1 MKIYHVDAFTDS
13 LFKGN
18 SAGICVLDKDDIKDE
33 LKKQIAAE
41 LKHSE
46 TAFIWLKNNNETILR
61 WFTPEKE
68 VDLCGHATLASAHI
82 LWEEDYFKKN
92 EKINFITKSGNISA
106 LLNGDMI
113 EMDFPQLFV
122 NECPENALLNKAFGI
137 KPVYIG
143 KNDKRYLLEIEDAN
157 QLRKLEPDFELLKK
171 ADLGAFIIT
180 CKSDKAEYDFL
191 SRFFAPYVGIPEDP
205 VTGSAHCYLAPY
217 WSKKLNKKKLIGF
230 QESRRTGL
238 LECELQENDRIK
250 LRGKAITFY
259 EGIMRN
265 I

>member
-1 MKIYHVDAFTDS
+1 MEHNNQLEHICLLLRFLHAQEYAPFDA
-13 LFKGN
+13 K
-18 SAGICVLDKDDIKDE
+18 
-33 LKKQIAAE
+33 
-41 LKHSE
+41 
-46 TAFIWLKNNNETILR
+46 
-61 WFTPEKE
+61 
-68 VDLCGHATLASAHI
+68 
-82 LWEEDYFKKN
+82 
-92 EKINFITKSGNISA
+92 
-106 LLNGDMI
+106 LLN
-113 EMDFPQLFV
+113 
-122 NECPENALLNKAFGI
+122 
-137 KPVYIG
+137 
-143 KNDKRYLLEIEDAN
+143 KRYLLEIEDAN

>member
-1 MKIYHVDAFTDS
+1 MLRFLHAQEYAPFDA
-13 LFKGN
+13 K
-18 SAGICVLDKDDIKDE
+18 
-33 LKKQIAAE
+33 
-41 LKHSE
+41 
-46 TAFIWLKNNNETILR
+46 
-61 WFTPEKE
+61 
-68 VDLCGHATLASAHI
+68 
-82 LWEEDYFKKN
+82 
-92 EKINFITKSGNISA
+92 
-106 LLNGDMI
+106 LLN
-113 EMDFPQLFV
+113 
-122 NECPENALLNKAFGI
+122 
-137 KPVYIG
+137 
-143 KNDKRYLLEIEDAN
+143 KRYLLEIEDAN

-238 LECELQENDRIK
+238 LECELQENNRIK